1 MKSGPFTKILIAN
14 RGEIAVRVIRTCRE
28 MGIGTVAV
36 FSEAD
41 RAGLAVRFADEAY
54 LLGPAPSRESYLRG
68 DKIIEIARRSGA
80 QAIHPGYGFLS
91 ENAAFATACAEAG
104 LVFIGPPP
112 AAMEAMGEKT
122 RARDH
127 ARKANVPIVPGSPGP
142 IAEEQE
148 AVRIATEMGF
158 PVMLKAAAGGGGK
171 GMRRV
176 DRLEDLAA
184 AWRGARGEAKSA
196 FGDDRVYLE
205 KYLDQ
210 PRHIEI
216 QVFADQAG
224 HTIHLGERECSVQ
237 RRHQKVIE
245 ETPSTIVDPEM
256 RARMGEVAVR
266 AAQAVGYVGAGT
278 VEFLV
283 DSRRNFYFLEMNTRL
298 QVEHPITEWIFGVDL
313 VRWQIEVA
321 QGSDLPLAQADLRPR
336 GHAIEARVYAE
347 DPQRNFMPSP
357 GKIQTLRVPAGPGVR
372 DDGGVYPG
380 YTVPIYYD
388 PMISKLSA
396 WAATREQAIERLR
409 RALSEYVITGIATN
423 VRWLRRVLDHADFRS
438 GNYDTNFLARRAEEL
453 RTPSDASLE
462 EPALLAAALQA
473 YLTDRASKSEGRP
486 AGPASS
492 APSGW
497 RTFAVGSPGAGAGR
511 RSGR

>member
-1 MKSGPFTKILIAN
+1 VKSTPFTKILVAN

-28 MGIGTVAV
+28 MGLGTVAV

-41 RAGLAVRFADEAY
+41 RGGLAVRFADEAY
-54 LLGPAPSRESYLRG
+54 LLGPAPSRDSYLRG
-68 DKIIEIARRSGA
+68 DKIIEIAKRSGA

-91 ENAAFATACAEAG
+91 ENAAFATACADAG

-112 AAMEAMGEKT
+112 AAMDAMGEKT

-127 ARKANVPIVPGSPGP
+127 ARKANVPVVPGSPGP
-142 IAEEQE
+142 IAEEPE
-148 AVRIATEMGF
+148 AVRIATELGF

-224 HTIHLGERECSVQ
+224 HTVFLGERECSVQ
-237 RRHQKVIE
+237 RRNQKVIE
-245 ETPSTIVDPEM
+245 ETPSTIVDPQM

-283 DSRRNFYFLEMNTRL
+283 DSQRNFYFLEMNTRL

-321 QGSDLPLAQADLRPR
+321 QGQDLPLAQTDLQPR

-357 GKIQTLRVPAGPGVR
+357 GKIQTLRVPAGPGIR
-372 DDGGVYPG
+372 DDGGVFAG

-396 WAATREQAIERLR
+396 WAPSRDQAIERLR

-423 VRWLRRVLDHADFRS
+423 IRWLRKVLDHADFRS
-438 GNYDTNFLARRAEEL
+438 GSYDTNFLARRAEEL
-453 RTPSDASLE
+453 RTPNDVALE
-462 EPALLAAALQA
+462 EPALLAAVLRAYQA
-473 YLTDRASKSEGRP
+473 DRRTKAESR
-486 AGPASS
+486 S
-492 APSGW
+492 AAPPSPIPSAW
-497 RTFAVGSPGAGAGR
+497 RRFSR
-511 RSGR
+511 